1 MTSRST
7 FGIVRLVVALVTA
20 VALVFRFIW
29 GLGSATFTPGNFFA
43 YLTIQSN
50 IVFVVITVLAGLLAL
65 RLDTDPQ
72 WLTTARAA
80 VLTCTVT
87 AGLVYALI
95 VQQSG
100 ERGFPISV
108 PWSDI
113 LLHFVLPIVALADWV
128 LAPGRG
134 RAQWRA
140 IAWAVTFTLGWGG
153 VTLVRGAVVGWY
165 PYFFLDPDQLNSVG
179 EFFLFSGI
187 AVGVFVAVGALV
199 VGLSR
204 LRPVLGRN

>member
-65 RLDTDPQ
+65 RLDADPQ
-72 WLTTARAA
+72 WLATARAT

-108 PWSDI
+108 PWSDV
-113 LLHFVLPIVALADWV
+113 LLHFVLPVVALADWV
-128 LAPGRG
+128 IAPGRG

-140 IAWAVTFTLGWGG
+140 IALAVTFTLGWGG

-179 EFFLFSGI
+179 ECFLFSGI

-204 LRPVLGRN
+204 LRPVLGRR

>member
-1 MTSRST
+1 MTVRGAL
-7 FGIVRLVVALVTA
+7 GICRLVVAFVTA

-29 GLGSATFTPGNFFA
+29 GLGSATFTPGNYFA

-50 IVFVVITVLAGLLAL
+50 LVFVVATAIAAVFAL
-65 RLDTDPQ
+65 RTDDDPR
-72 WLTTARAA
+72 WLTTFRAT

-87 AGLVYALI
+87 SGLVYALI

-108 PWSDI
+108 PISDI
-113 LLHFVLPIVALADWV
+113 LLHFVLPVIAIADWV

-140 IAWAVTFTLGWGG
+140 ISWAVTFTLGWGG
-153 VTLVRGAVVGWY
+153 VTLVRGAFVGWY
-165 PYFFLDPDQLNSVG
+165 PYFFLDPDQLDSVG
-179 EFFLFSGI
+179 EFFIYSGI
-187 AVGVFVAVGALV
+187 AIAVFVTVGSSV
-199 VGLSR
+199 VALSR
-204 LRPVLGRN
+204 IRPVLGR